1 MWIALF
7 AITLAA
13 AMCFTV
19 AATLL
24 QEKSRLVSR
33 QSQRAL
39 PNKKNRRLIVTEF
52 VRGCR
57 DLSKTACA
65 AFRPSWLDAVDVT
78 GSPLSAQRPRGHLP
92 DLMTGGVR
100 QAALLHRRMR
110 SLLADSDDFA
120 RSEPL
125 LFRQL
130 EIRCSRC
137 ESTTRCACDLALN
150 SIDPRNEDWRNYC
163 PNAPMLKMLSTLQ
176 ACRSVVPLH
185 PAEAGAGSSLYT
197 LPCSAP
203 IQSH

>member
-24 QEKSRLVSR
+24 QDKSRLVSR

-39 PNKKNRRLIVTEF
+39 PNEKNRRSIVTEF

-65 AFRPSWLDAVDVT
+65 AFQPSWLDAVDGT

-100 QAALLHRRMR
+100 QAVLLRRRMR
-110 SLLADSDDFA
+110 SLLIDPDDFA

-130 EIRCSRC
+130 ETRCSRC
-137 ESTTRCACDLALN
+137 ESTTRCVRDLAVV
-150 SIDPRNEDWRNYC
+150 SIDSMDENWRNYC
-163 PNAPMLKMLSTLQ
+163 PNAPMLEMLSTLQ
-176 ACRSVVPLH
+176 AYRSVVPLH
-185 PAEAGAGSSLYT
+185 HAEAGAGSSL
-197 LPCSAP
+197 
-203 IQSH
+203 